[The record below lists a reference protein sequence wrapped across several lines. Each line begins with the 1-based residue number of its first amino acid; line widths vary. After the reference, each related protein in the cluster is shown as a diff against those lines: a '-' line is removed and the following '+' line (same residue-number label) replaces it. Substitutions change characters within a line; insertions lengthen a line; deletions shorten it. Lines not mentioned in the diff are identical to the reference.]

1 MLIHHHG
8 CERLRRRFLRFGET
22 VTVAASIL
30 LALPTGALACTQ
42 IYMGPGT
49 AESSDTYVGRT
60 ENRTPRASKVLGI
73 QEPRTNPTFTSSE
86 TVFTWTYTGTT
97 YRYTYLRDSPT
108 TWDGRLDAYAE
119 AGTNGKGVSVSATD
133 TTDANTQIV
142 SKHPGGLD
150 AGTNVGIGEYNIA
163 DVVLSCASTAR
174 EGVEVLGKVIDEN
187 GSYDYNQI
195 TISDPSETWR
205 FMMLSGHQ

>member
-1 MLIHHHG
+1 M
-8 CERLRRRFLRFGET
+8 
-22 VTVAASIL
+22 
-30 LALPTGALACTQ
+30 
-42 IYMGPGT
+42 
-49 AESSDTYVGRT
+49 
-60 ENRTPRASKVLGI
+60 
-73 QEPRTNPTFTSSE
+73 
-86 TVFTWTYTGTT
+86 
-97 YRYTYLRDSPT
+97 
-108 TWDGRLDAYAE
+108 
-119 AGTNGKGVSVSATD
+119 SVSATD

-142 SKHPGGLD
+142 SKDPGGLD

-163 DVVLSCASTAR
+163 DVVLSCASTTR